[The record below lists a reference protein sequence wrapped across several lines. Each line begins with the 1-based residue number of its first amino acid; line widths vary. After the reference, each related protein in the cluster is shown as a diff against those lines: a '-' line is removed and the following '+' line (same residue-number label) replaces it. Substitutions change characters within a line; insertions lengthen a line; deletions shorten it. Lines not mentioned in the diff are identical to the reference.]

1 MVPFCRAYPISAPP
15 PKGRARPKVACSFL
29 GCAKS
34 MGCWWF
40 AATLSLLLAASVAGS
55 WLDGDDGVDRAYG
68 DLPNMPI
75 EMNSSA
81 LPSDCA
87 KLCEGESK
95 CVAWAYCKPNC
106 SSNKTPLC
114 YQKAEVMPQT
124 ANPCRVRYFWLL
136 WRSLD

>member
-1 MVPFCRAYPISAPP
+1 MLSSAPRR
-15 PKGRARPKVACSFL
+15 GARDLKWGVFLWLVQKV
-29 GCAKS
+29 
-34 MGCWWF
+34 MGTCWF
-40 AATLSLLLAASVAGS
+40 AALLSLLLAASVAGS

-95 CVAWAYCKPNC
+95 CVAWVYSKPNC
-106 SSNKTPLC
+106 SSNKSPLC
-114 YQKAEVMPQT
+114 YLKAEVMPQS
-124 ANPCRVRYFWLL
+124 ANPCRV
-136 WRSLD
+136 SLFISAAVQVTID

>member
-1 MVPFCRAYPISAPP
+1 ME
-15 PKGRARPKVACSFL
+15 
-29 GCAKS
+29 KS
-34 MGCWWF
+34 MGCCWF
-40 AATLSLLLAASVAGS
+40 AAFLSLLLTASVAGS

-136 WRSLD
+136 WMALD